1 MKAEK
6 IPGRR
11 PTIASKTGLK
21 SRMCELQEQEFIGKI
36 DGLSITHVSINVGNP
51 R

>member
-11 PTIASKTGLK
+11 PTTASKTGLK
-21 SRMCELQEQEFIGKI
+21 SRMCELQEFIGKI
-36 DGLSITHVSINVGNP
+36 DRLSITHVSTNVGNP